1 MACSHLNWRWVFPE
15 LMTGARL
22 AGKKFCLSKNQ
33 VAKALVLAE
42 EGHYWW
48 QIAIM
53 LGVAQSTLM
62 RYVRGAER
70 YGYSFWS
77 EYPRED

>member
-1 MACSHLNWRWVFPE
+1 
-15 LMTGARL
+15 MTGARL
-22 AGKKFCLSKNQ
+22 AGKKFALSKEQ
-33 VAKALVLAE
+33 VARAMELSD

-62 RYVRGAER
+62 RYVRGAEL
-70 YGYSFWS
+70 YGYSFWTDR
-77 EYPRED
+77 PRDD

>member
-1 MACSHLNWRWVFPE
+1 
-15 LMTGARL
+15 MTGERL
-22 AGKKFCLSKNQ
+22 AGKKFALSKKE
-33 VAKALVLAE
+33 VAKALELAE

-48 QIAIM
+48 QIAVM
-53 LGVAQSTLM
+53 LGVASSTLM

-77 EYPRED
+77 ENPRED

>member
-1 MACSHLNWRWVFPE
+1 
-15 LMTGARL
+15 MTGARL
-22 AGKKFCLSKNQ
+22 AGKKFALSKEQ
-33 VAKALVLAE
+33 VARAMELSD

-62 RYVRGAER
+62 RYVRGAEL
-70 YGYSFWS
+70 YGYSFWTDR
-77 EYPRED
+77 PRYD

>member
-1 MACSHLNWRWVFPE
+1 
-15 LMTGARL
+15 MTGARL
-22 AGKKFCLSKNQ
+22 AGKKFALSKEQ
-33 VAKALVLAE
+33 VARAMELSD

-48 QIAIM
+48 QIAVM

-70 YGYSFWS
+70 YGYSFWTDR
-77 EYPRED
+77 PRDD

>member
-1 MACSHLNWRWVFPE
+1 
-15 LMTGARL
+15 MTGARL
-22 AGKKFCLSKNQ
+22 AGNKFALSKEQ
-33 VAKALVLAE
+33 VARAMELSD

-62 RYVRGAER
+62 RYVRGAEL
-70 YGYSFWS
+70 YGYSFWTDRPS
-77 EYPRED
+77 ED